1 LIEFIAKEKEDSF
14 SRDELRLVNLKKKM
28 T

>member
-14 SRDELRLVNLKKKM
+14 SGDELRLVNLKKKM